1 VRCIWNLRKKYI
13 TTGTTQDKPCSG
25 RLSMLLLLQ
34 KKIIYRKARAAPKI
48 EYSEL
53 AVHGVLV
60 NPDGTTLKPPSKTTL
75 WRALKSR
82 GLTNHCCK
90 KRPKF
95 TRAHALKCLQ
105 FCREYR
111 TYPWSWRTLKF
122 SDECSVQ
129 KGSGANQEW
138 CFWFPWEKWKK
149 EMITTISTSRK
160 PAQMVWAAIWL
171 DKRKQPRRSK
181 LVIMEHDFNTKKHGY
196 LTKSYMKALNKDL
209 LPHWRCSQ
217 LFMQDNA
224 GIHCV
229 CSVLTYLQCHRIN
242 TITWPAYSPNLNPI
256 EHLWWQLKKHMY
268 RLYPQFN
275 NFSRAEEEWE
285 GFCNALQE
293 CWAGILGTLIKQ
305 LIMSMPHCMAAC
317 RCAQGWQTKY

>member
-1 VRCIWNLRKKYI
+1 
-13 TTGTTQDKPCSG
+13 
-25 RLSMLLLLQ
+25 
-34 KKIIYRKARAAPKI
+34 
-48 EYSEL
+48 
-53 AVHGVLV
+53 
-60 NPDGTTLKPPSKTTL
+60 
-75 WRALKSR
+75 
-82 GLTNHCCK
+82 
-90 KRPKF
+90 
-95 TRAHALKCLQ
+95 
-105 FCREYR
+105 
-111 TYPWSWRTLKF
+111 
-122 SDECSVQ
+122 
-129 KGSGANQEW
+129 
-138 CFWFPWEKWKK
+138 
-149 EMITTISTSRK
+149 MITTISTSRK

-181 LVIMEHDFNTKKHGY
+181 LVIMKHDFNTKKHGY
-196 LTKSYMKALNKDL
+196 LTKSYMKTHNKGL